1 MGLNVERPADLL
13 SMFRLRSKPAF
24 PFVAQSEAETQ
35 TEDTAN
41 DSDSADL
48 TMQFGISAEE
58 SVHSHD
64 TIHPVPPANK
74 SVNTFIAQM

>member
-24 PFVAQSEAETQ
+24 PTVAQTEEAETQ
-35 TEDTAN
+35 TEEQAN
-41 DSDSADL
+41 ENDSADL

-58 SVHSHD
+58 SGND
-64 TIHPVPPANK
+64 TQIAPSQTCKPV
-74 SVNTFIAQM
+74 SILFIA

>member
-1 MGLNVERPADLL
+1 
-13 SMFRLRSKPAF
+13 MFRLRSKPAF
-24 PFVAQSEAETQ
+24 PFVAQNEAETQ

-58 SVHSHD
+58 SGND
-64 TIHPVPPANK
+64 TQIAPSQTCKPV
-74 SVNTFIAQM
+74 SILFIA